1 MLIIDKV
8 GFLGDVHLGRRFING
23 VPLHRR
29 GERENMVQSQF
40 FAEINTPDLD
50 MIVQVGDL
58 YDRFRVELN
67 TVVRTANCIR
77 SAALNTPETTF
88 IFLAGNHDLA
98 KDAEKISAFEL
109 TRLLLRDVP
118 NAHVL
123 MDVPQSFQGVL
134 FVPYNPFMDATTTLS
149 VGVPPHPEPY
159 KAVVGHWDKVA
170 VGDQS
175 NLIPLDELA
184 KLTKLVISG
193 HDHTPDEF
201 QHGDTRVIYTGS
213 MQPYSHGEDP
223 DRKLYTTMSLVEATS
238 TYPELIKD
246 KCVRVLLLDG
256 EAAPD
261 LDCLQLTTKRIGSSE
276 DDVTVD
282 FEDGLNMEALF
293 VECMAG
299 IDEDVTANVKTK
311 LNEVRNAVT

>member
-29 GERENMVQSQF
+29 GEREAMVQSQF
-40 FAEINTPDLD
+40 FEELNTDGLD
-50 MIVQVGDL
+50 ILIQPGDL
-58 YDRFRVELN
+58 FDKFRVELN
-67 TVVRTANCIR
+67 TVVWAADRIR
-77 SAALNTPETTF
+77 WAAKEHPETHY
-88 IFLAGNHDLA
+88 IFLAGNHDLS
-98 KDAEKISAFEL
+98 KDAEKISSFEL
-109 TRLLLRDVP
+109 VKRLLQDVYNVTFVAQQP
-118 NAHVL
+118 EAHEGFL
-123 MDVPQSFQGVL
+123 L
-134 FVPYNPFMDATTTLS
+134 VPYNPFKDAAAVLAA
-149 VGVPPHPEPY
+149 PEAQGSF

-175 NLIPLDELA
+175 NLLPIDELA

-193 HDHTPDEF
+193 HDHTPAEF
-201 QHGDTRVIYTGS
+201 GYHGDLKVIYTGS

-223 DRKLYTTMSLVEATS
+223 DQKIYMTMSLVQATS
-238 TYPELIKD
+238 IYPELIKN

-261 LDCLQLTTKRIGSSE
+261 LDCLQLTTKRLGSSE

-293 VECMAG
+293 VECMTG
-299 IDEDVTANVKTK
+299 IDEDVTTNVKTK
-311 LNEVRNAVT
+311 LNEVRNAVS